1 MVVGAEGCPH
11 KDMGWGMVGWHK
23 EHTAQGEALRVG
35 GTERALAHST
45 GMGTAG
51 AQPGRED
58 TGRTAGMG
66 GFILAPCG
74 AGGAWCPQS
83 SSTAPC
89 QASCL
94 TLLPAAPHSRAL
106 PIPPCPM
113 GGTSAGHG
121 LSQRASSTPHQP
133 HRRCL
138 WRHSRVLGKARPCPQ
153 AQDEGWS
160 VGSRAGSAGG
170 PAEPSCRDVAGMCV
184 GGSRGGGE
192 GRRGSS
198 RSSSSF
204 DKQLPEHFQTVV
216 SDRHARCLRACA
228 GTHQP
233 TPRASR

>member
-23 EHTAQGEALRVG
+23 EHTAQGQALRVG

-94 TLLPAAPHSRAL
+94 TPPASGPPRPSLAHPSVPHGWHQCWSWPVTEGIEHTPPAPSEMPVETLQGFGEGQAVST
-106 PIPPCPM
+106 
-113 GGTSAGHG
+113 GAG
-121 LSQRASSTPHQP
+121 
-133 HRRCL
+133 RRL
-138 WRHSRVLGKARPCPQ
+138 
-153 AQDEGWS
+153 
-160 VGSRAGSAGG
+160 
-170 PAEPSCRDVAGMCV
+170 V
-184 GGSRGGGE
+184 GGEQGWVCRRPGRAELQRCGRYVCGRQPGW
-192 GRRGSS
+192 GRR
-198 RSSSSF
+198 RER
-204 DKQLPEHFQTVV
+204 KQQKQQL
-216 SDRHARCLRACA
+216 L
-228 GTHQP
+228 
-233 TPRASR
+233 

>member
-11 KDMGWGMVGWHK
+11 KDMGWGMVGRHK
-23 EHTAQGEALRVG
+23 EHTAQGQALSVG

-51 AQPGRED
+51 AQPGQED

-66 GFILAPCG
+66 GFWLPVGQVGPGAPR
-74 AGGAWCPQS
+74 AAALHHAKHP
-83 SSTAPC
+83 
-89 QASCL
+89 ASP
-94 TLLPAAPHSRAL
+94 LLPAAPHGRAL

-192 GRRGSS
+192 GGRGSS